1 MTKQYFVYIVYSR
14 TRIIYIGVTNNL
26 DRRLYEHKNK
36 IFDGYSSQYETD
48 SLVYYEVFS
57 DVKQAIAR
65 EKQIKKWRREKKDA
79 LIEVLNPDWDD
90 LSTKWKR

>member
-1 MTKQYFVYIVYSR
+1 MTKQYFVFIVSSR

>member
-1 MTKQYFVYIVYSR
+1 MTKQYFVFIVSSR

-57 DVKQAIAR
+57 DVKQAIVR